1 MLRYIFTGLMCFL
14 VLVTTAFAAPEASR
28 EILASKVL
36 GEDRPLNIVLPA
48 DYSPDKTYAVAYVL
62 DGGHRGLPTMA
73 ERMQGAHAELIVVG
87 VENVDRSRDMFP
99 DPIPARENRGGGGEN
114 FLAFLTT
121 ELIPYIE
128 SRYATN
134 GYRVI
139 SGQSNSGF
147 FVLYAL
153 LNATDTFDAYLAG
166 SPMIGWDQDMIH
178 SGTRALLVGKK
189 TFPKTLFMNQGD
201 DDLDRVTDYLPAYE
215 ALLDE
220 VAPSDFRWM
229 NEFIEDGGH
238 VPASTYHNGIAFIF
252 GERQP

>member
-1 MLRYIFTGLMCFL
+1 MLRYILTGLMFSL
-14 VLVTTAFAAPEASR
+14 VLVANAAAAPEVTR
-28 EILASKVL
+28 EILTSKVL
-36 GEDRPLNIVLPA
+36 GEDRPLNIVLPV
-48 DYSPDKTYAVAYVL
+48 DYSPDKTYPVVYAL
-62 DGGHRGLPTMA
+62 DGGGRRLPDLA
-73 ERMQGAHAELIVVG
+73 ERMQSAHAELIVVG

-99 DPIPARENRGGGGEN
+99 EPLPARENRGGGGEN
-114 FLAFLTT
+114 FLVFLTT
-121 ELIPYIE
+121 ELIPHIE

-147 FVLYAL
+147 FVIYAL

-201 DDLDRVTDYLPAYE
+201 DDLDRVTDFLPAYE

-229 NEFIEDGGH
+229 NEFIQDGGH

-252 GERQP
+252 GEG